1 MLKQRIATALVLAAL
16 FLGALFGLG
25 ALGFALFAAAVIA
38 VGAWE
43 WSRLA
48 GVAAPTARVACLLA
62 VVLLLAG
69 LYHFAGFGA
78 AEAAPGVIR
87 PVLLIGCLWWA
98 LALLW
103 VQGYPSSALLW
114 GSVAV
119 RLLMGLAVLVP
130 AWLALTVL
138 GHIEGGRVLIL
149 LVVLVVAAADI
160 GAFFTGRAIGRHKL
174 APDVSP
180 GKTIEGLAG
189 GLVAVLVLAALFL
202 AFSPAHQPEWWQ
214 WSLVVAVTALASVL
228 GDLVESMVKRHR
240 GVKDSGTIL
249 PGHGGILDRID
260 SLSAALPVFT
270 LLYLLL
276 IAGDSWPK

>member
-1 MLKQRIATALVLAAL
+1 MLKQRIATALVLAGL
-16 FLGALFGLG
+16 FLGALFGLDQ
-25 ALGFALFAAAVIA
+25 AGFALFAAAVIT
-38 VGAWE
+38 VGVWE

-48 GVAAPTARVACLLA
+48 GIAAPLARMGCVLVVILVLA
-62 VVLLLAG
+62 ALYYFGGLA
-69 LYHFAGFGA
+69 AGELVPA
-78 AEAAPGVIR
+78 IIR

-114 GSVAV
+114 GSVTV
-119 RLLMGLAVLVP
+119 RLLMGLVVLVP
-130 AWLALTVL
+130 AWLALAVL
-138 GHIEGGRVLIL
+138 GHIEGGRALIL
-149 LVVLVVAAADI
+149 LVVLVVASADI

-174 APDVSP
+174 APEVSP
-180 GKTIEGLAG
+180 GKTVEGLIG
-189 GLVAVLVLAALFL
+189 GLVAVLVLATIFL
-202 AFSPAHQPEWWQ
+202 AFSPAHQSQWWQ
-214 WSLVVAVTALASVL
+214 WSAVVVITALASVL

-276 IAGDSWPK
+276 IAGESWPR